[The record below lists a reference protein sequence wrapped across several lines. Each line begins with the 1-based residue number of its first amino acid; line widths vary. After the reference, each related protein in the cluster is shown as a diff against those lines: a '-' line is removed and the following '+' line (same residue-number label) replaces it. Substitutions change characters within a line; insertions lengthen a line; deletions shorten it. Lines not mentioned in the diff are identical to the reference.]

1 MGSIQD
7 MGICVRHWDWSETS
21 QTVSVLTREHGI
33 VRGLAKGSRREKAA
47 FSGGI
52 ELLTQGEL
60 LAIVKPGGNLATLTG
75 WNLVEPYRGLRERL
89 QAFYAG
95 MYTADLVNHLVLD
108 SDPHP
113 DVFDALGGAL
123 AELADPAGPGQ
134 ATDLVVL
141 KFQWAILGGI
151 GTRPDTERDVV
162 GGQSLDPGEVVR
174 FVPGMGGF
182 TAHDPD
188 GASNGWKVRSST
200 LDLLRR
206 LPESGQSPD
215 GESVRRAVR
224 LLGAYVHFLIGKE
237 LGSLLPV
244 VGDR

>member
-1 MGSIQD
+1 MASIQD
-7 MGICVRHWDWSETS
+7 SGICVRHWDWSETS
-21 QTVSVLTREHGI
+21 QTVSILTREHGI
-33 VRGLAKGSRREKAA
+33 IRGLAKGSRREKSV

-60 LAIVKPGGNLATLTG
+60 LAVVKPGGNLATLTA
-75 WNLVEPYRGLRERL
+75 WNLTGPYRGLRERL
-89 QAFYAG
+89 VAFYAG
-95 MYTADLVNHLVLD
+95 MYAADLVNHLVLD

-113 DVFDALGGAL
+113 EVFDALEAAL
-123 AELADPAGPGQ
+123 
-134 ATDLVVL
+134 TDLAARVEPRAETDMVVL
-141 KFQWAILGGI
+141 RFQWAVLQGI

-162 GGQSLDPGEVVR
+162 QGQELEAGDVVR

-182 TAHDPD
+182 TAHNPD

-206 LPESGQSPD
+206 LPKADPLAD
-215 GESVRRAVR
+215 AESVRRAVR

-237 LGSLLPV
+237 LGSLAPV
-244 VGDR
+244 VGG